1 MSKVKTFVEKK
12 FEDCTPN
19 YNQPKYQYINGYYDA
34 GRTLVDV
41 ALKLEKDGKS
51 HNYFYPI
58 CYSYRH
64 YIELHLKTIIEDLE
78 LFYER
83 SEELGYLKNGIL
95 LDENK
100 VSEKL
105 HETHNLNELLSYA
118 EQRIIYTQVNEE
130 EFPKDIDKFIRQFH
144 EKDKTGQSFRYSKT
158 IGGKNSFVST
168 PYYKLEELKKVME
181 KINGMLWAI
190 DSHTDYYIDIAK
202 SIIDEIKSSYEL

>member
-34 GRTLVDV
+34 GRKLVEE

-78 LFYER
+78 LLYEK
-83 SEELGYLKNGIL
+83 SEKLGYLKNGVL

-105 HETHNLNELLSYA
+105 HETHDLNELLSYA
-118 EQRIIYTQVNEE
+118 EERIIYAQVNDE
-130 EFPKDIDKFIRQFH
+130 EFPKDIVKFIRQFH

-158 IGGKNSFVST
+158 TSGKNSFDST
-168 PYYKLEELKKVME
+168 PYYELEELKNVME
-181 KINGMLWAI
+181 KINRMLWAI
-190 DSHTDYYIDIAK
+190 DSQ
-202 SIIDEIKSSYEL
+202 

>member
-130 EFPKDIDKFIRQFH
+130 EFPKDIAKFIRQFH

>member
-130 EFPKDIDKFIRQFH
+130 EFPKDIAKFIIIYICLILIFFKH
-144 EKDKTGQSFRYSKT
+144 ISF
-158 IGGKNSFVST
+158 
-168 PYYKLEELKKVME
+168 L
-181 KINGMLWAI
+181 
-190 DSHTDYYIDIAK
+190 
-202 SIIDEIKSSYEL
+202 

>member
-1 MSKVKTFVEKK
+1 MSKVKTFVGKK
-12 FEDCTPN
+12 LEDCVPN
-19 YNQPKYQYINGYYDA
+19 YHQPKYQYINGYYDA
-34 GRTLVDV
+34 GRKLVEE

-78 LFYER
+78 LLYEK
-83 SEELGYLKNGIL
+83 SKILGYLKNGVL

-105 HETHNLNELLSYA
+105 HETHDLNELLSYA
-118 EQRIIYTQVNEE
+118 EERIIYAQVNDE
-130 EFPKDIDKFIRQFH
+130 EFPKDIVKFIRQFH

-190 DSHTDYYIDIAK
+190 DSHTDYYIDMAK